1 VSRVNGDVRGNS
13 PTTHVDLLDQILSE
27 RLISPVAT
35 VRADPMTLTLHV
47 LAVFVGDLLSWTHG
61 DDQRSYWE
69 RTQIGFTVSIEKRN
83 SSRHVSFLSVLGVFS
98 VLGSGRSVCSLV
110 GGDGVLT
117 QLASLG
123 DGHTVLQSP
132 GTNLGVLLT
141 LGASSFAGAARLAL
155 VGRST
160 ASTTSMLNVRRECCI
175 EYSRVGLRKIDLEKR
190 EAPESIASPEPL
202 SLFLCHSY

>member
-1 VSRVNGDVRGNS
+1 MCRA
-13 PTTHVDLLDQILSE
+13 LS
-27 RLISPVAT
+27 I
-35 VRADPMTLTLHV
+35 
-47 LAVFVGDLLSWTHG
+47 
-61 DDQRSYWE
+61 
-69 RTQIGFTVSIEKRN
+69 
-83 SSRHVSFLSVLGVFS
+83 LSVLGVLSS

-132 GTNLGVLLT
+132 GADLGVLLT
-141 LGASSFAGAARLAL
+141 LDTSGLAGAARLAL
-155 VGRST
+155 VSRCTTST
-160 ASTTSMLNVRRECCI
+160 ASVFDVRRESLVELVCMLLREIDDVVLTIKGELDGGGSGRTVDVVDELNVRNFLAYCFLLFLFL
-175 EYSRVGLRKIDLEKR
+175 VVVLEKR